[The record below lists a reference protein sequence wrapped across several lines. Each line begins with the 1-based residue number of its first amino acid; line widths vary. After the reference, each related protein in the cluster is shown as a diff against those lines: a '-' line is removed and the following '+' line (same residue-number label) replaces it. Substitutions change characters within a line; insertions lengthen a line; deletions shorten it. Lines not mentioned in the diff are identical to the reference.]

1 MYGGCASEERRQTT
15 DYLEVSSMD
24 VFFVYATKEA
34 TYHFVVSREV
44 GLARVTKLVRK
55 GQKGYDCSTSM
66 SVDRARKFV
75 RQLQVA

>member
-1 MYGGCASEERRQTT
+1 
-15 DYLEVSSMD
+15 MD
-24 VFFVYATKEA
+24 VFFVYATREA
-34 TYHFVVSREV
+34 TYHFVVNKGV

-75 RQLQVA
+75 RQLQVV